1 MYWDYLPILKWKQ
14 GERIAVRHV
23 TDKQW
28 KCMTVAFE
36 LMPAGIPTSELRSR
50 LAGRTKSVKK
60 IDIKPEIKKAREKKS
75 KSEPRV
81 VLEKLLERADEELD
95 KEDLR
100 MTVSD
105 LIRLLQW
112 RKEVEQEDEQPREIE
127 VRWVDEPVTKE
138 TDS

>member
-1 MYWDYLPILKWKQ
+1 M
-14 GERIAVRHV
+14 
-23 TDKQW
+23 
-28 KCMTVAFE
+28 
-36 LMPAGIPTSELRSR
+36 
-50 LAGRTKSVKK
+50 KK
-60 IDIKPEIKKAREKKS
+60 IDIKPEVKKAREKKN

-127 VRWVDEPVTKE
+127 VRWVDEPVTRE